1 MTRAPPLFG
10 EASRLQMT
18 DSIRLTAEA
27 LSARATTHP
36 HWIVAWSG
44 GKDSTTVL
52 TVTLA
57 LIEHGMVPRPRS
69 LTVLYADTRM
79 ELLPLW
85 QVAAD
90 LREDLDERDIP
101 HRVVMA
107 PLDKRLL
114 VYILGR
120 GVPPP
125 NNGTL
130 RWCTRQIKIDPMAEA
145 IAQLADQTSG
155 RVLLLTGVRL
165 GESAARDERIATSCS
180 KDGGECGQGRFRVD
194 LSGDYDVLDPILH
207 WRICHVWEWLW
218 SWAPTPAWGGWET
231 RALAEAYGGRDG
243 DEATETQART
253 GCVGCPLATRDLALD
268 GVLRIPRWGYLA
280 PLKQIRPLWR
290 ELRRPCHRLRMDG
303 TERRKDGTL
312 VANPGRW
319 GPLTL
324 GARSWALDEVLRIQA
339 EVNDVARRLGRP
351 LVDMLNAEE
360 ERRIRELVAANTWP
374 DRWTG
379 EEIRADEWIDEV
391 YADGTVQP
399 LLPGIVPPRGAA

>member
-1 MTRAPPLFG
+1 MSRVLPLFG
-10 EASRLQMT
+10 ESSRLQMT
-18 DSIRLTAEA
+18 DSIRLTAKA
-27 LSARATTHP
+27 LTARSGTHP
-36 HWIVAWSG
+36 HWVVAWSG

-57 LIEHGMVPRPRS
+57 LIEHGLVPRPRS

-90 LREDLDERDIP
+90 IRDDLDERGIS

-107 PLDKRLL
+107 PLDKRML

-130 RWCTRQIKIDPMAEA
+130 RWCTRQIKIDPMAAALAEA
-145 IAQLADQTSG
+145 SAGREG
-155 RVLLLTGVRL
+155 RVLLLTGVRI

-218 SWAPTPAWGGWET
+218 TWAPEQEWGGWET
-231 RALAEAYGGRDG
+231 RPLAEAYGGRDG
-243 DEATETQART
+243 DEAAETQART
-253 GCVGCPLATRDLALD
+253 GYVGCPLATRDLALD
-268 GVLRIPRWGYLA
+268 GVLRQPRWTYLA
-280 PLKQIRPLWR
+280 PLKDVRPLWR
-290 ELRRPCHRLRMDG
+290 ELRLSKHRL
-303 TERRKDGTL
+303 RKDGTETRADGSI

-319 GPLTL
+319 GPIRLESRL
-324 GARSWALDEVLRIQA
+324 WALDVLLDIQRR
-339 EVNDVARRLGRP
+339 VNEAADRQHRP
-351 LVDMLNAEE
+351 RVDMLDAEE
-360 ERRIRELVAANTWP
+360 ERRIRELIAAGTWP
-374 DRWTG
+374 DKWTG
-379 EEIRADEWIDEV
+379 DEIGADEWIDEV
-391 YADGTVQP
+391 FPDGSMQP
-399 LLPGIVPPRGAA
+399 LLPGMPRGRS